1 MERCPRQAMRSLWG
15 PLTRMA
21 YGGTAQNHTV
31 PGSVSWPLPFW
42 PPELLP
48 TLCCTVWNLFVF
60 WRWDH
65 SLVCVCS
72 HRVPKCV
79 AMTCTCIYLSMYFRP
94 NSVNF
99 FFLNWSMTFWV
110 WTIRDIKKSFQ
121 ARFQSSFYN
130 TVVYLLQSH
139 NMVNKHSMQ

>member
-1 MERCPRQAMRSLWG
+1 MLSMESCLRQAMRSLRG
-15 PLTRMA
+15 PLTGMA

-31 PGSVSWPLPFW
+31 PGSVSWPLPCW

-72 HRVPKCV
+72 PQSTKMCCNDMYMYILIHVFQTKFCEFLLPQL
-79 AMTCTCIYLSMYFRP
+79 IHDILSLNNACYQEIL
-94 NSVNF
+94 SSQISK
-99 FFLNWSMTFWV
+99 FFLQHCRLSPT
-110 WTIRDIKKSFQ
+110 KSQ
-121 ARFQSSFYN
+121 
-130 TVVYLLQSH
+130 H
-139 NMVNKHSMQ
+139 GK

>member
-1 MERCPRQAMRSLWG
+1 MLSMERCPRQAMRSLRG

-31 PGSVSWPLPFW
+31 PGSVSWPLPCW

-72 HRVPKCV
+72 PQSTKMCCNDMYMYILIHVFQTKFCEFLLPQL
-79 AMTCTCIYLSMYFRP
+79 IHDILSLNNAGYQEIL
-94 NSVNF
+94 SSEISK
-99 FFLNWSMTFWV
+99 FFLQHCRLSPT
-110 WTIRDIKKSFQ
+110 KSQ
-121 ARFQSSFYN
+121 
-130 TVVYLLQSH
+130 H
-139 NMVNKHSMQ
+139 GK